1 MNKKNINI
9 QVDKWIDEE
18 DLPVKASLKVVRK
31 NDPNYGLTEDE
42 INDRNEF
49 IRCNMLKDLGP
60 LLLIPEEHTEEDFIV
75 QDYYESAF
83 NTYDFYR
90 LHNPTPF
97 NGYYYRLK
105 EIFEKVKELAIMHS
119 CISHQ
124 QGRENTL
131 KRYISMVDNE
141 FRDELMTLIDTLKKY
156 PQFVDRKE
164 LLSRVAKLSG
174 NISKCDQIWKAHAYS
189 E

>member
-1 MNKKNINI
+1 MNKRKIYI
-9 QVDKWIDEE
+9 QVDRWIDEE
-18 DLPVKASLKVVRK
+18 DLPVRARLKVVRK
-31 NDPNYGLTEDE
+31 SDPNHGLAEDE

-60 LLLIPEEHTEEDFIV
+60 LLLIPEEYTEEDFIV

-90 LHNPTPF
+90 LHKPKPF

-105 EIFEKVKELAIMHS
+105 QIFEKVKDLAIMHS

-124 QGRENTL
+124 EGRENTRQ
-131 KRYISMVDNE
+131 RYKSLMDNE
-141 FRDELMTLIDTLKKY
+141 FRDEALTLINTLKKY
-156 PQFVDRKE
+156 PQLVDRKE
-164 LLSRVAKLSG
+164 LLTRVAKLNS
-174 NISKCDQIWKAHAYS
+174 NISKCDRIWKAHAFS

>member
-1 MNKKNINI
+1 MNKRKIYI
-9 QVDKWIDEE
+9 QVDRWIDEE
-18 DLPVKASLKVVRK
+18 DFPVKASLKVVRRR
-31 NDPNYGLTEDE
+31 DPNHGLTEDE

-49 IRCNMLKDLGP
+49 IRCYMLKDLGP
-60 LLLIPEEHTEEDFIV
+60 LLLIPEEYTEEDFIV

-90 LHNPTPF
+90 LDKPKPF

-105 EIFEKVKELAIMHS
+105 QIFEKVKDLAIMHS

-124 QGRENTL
+124 EGRENTRQ
-131 KRYISMVDNE
+131 RYKSLMDNE
-141 FRDELMTLIDTLKKY
+141 FRDEALTLINTLKKY
-156 PQFVDRKE
+156 PQLVDRKE
-164 LLSRVAKLSG
+164 LLTRVAKLNS
-174 NISKCDQIWKAHAYS
+174 NISKCDRIWKAHAFS